1 MNTGKTLFA
10 QLMELVS
17 RTSVARI
24 VKRHGGNRR
33 VCSFNCTEQFRVMAF
48 AQLSWRESLRD
59 IEAVFGVHARETLR
73 LGRPP
78 GGGGCAEFCGSG
90 GIARPV
96 QIGSAS
102 QGV

>member
-59 IEAVFGVHARETLR
+59 IEAVLVVNAGELSGMGLRHAGEGVQN
-73 LGRPP
+73 
-78 GGGGCAEFCGSG
+78 S
-90 GIARPV
+90 V
-96 QIGSAS
+96 
-102 QGV
+102 